1 MIAKTPT
8 CWVLCTFH
16 NFFFNKG
23 CPDKL
28 KRPQNTL
35 SRRRHLR
42 NHLIFPYILSSPPP
56 SIYKKKNVV
65 CYLTNFLSMFVEVF
79 LGLLLFVVS
88 FSWFFFFCQGKNQYG
103 VPRFSSQKANYY
115 IYLCLRDNITK
126 YRIASASAFRT
137 PVTSSSNNRHWCS
150 QCYVN
155 TRTTQL
161 SSFKTFTV
169 SWWHYLCPGSNNFSV
184 WSRYDHE

>member
-1 MIAKTPT
+1 MPTTSRSLMIAKTPT
-8 CWVLCTFH
+8 CWVLCMFH

-56 SIYKKKNVV
+56 SIYKKKNVI
-65 CYLTNFLSMFVEVF
+65 CYLTNFLIYVC
-79 LGLLLFVVS
+79 GG
-88 FSWFFFFCQGKNQYG
+88 FSWFAFVCGFLSFFFFCQGKNQYSAMIKIPG
-103 VPRFSSQKANYY
+103 SHLKKANYY

-126 YRIASASAFRT
+126 
-137 PVTSSSNNRHWCS
+137 
-150 QCYVN
+150 
-155 TRTTQL
+155 
-161 SSFKTFTV
+161 
-169 SWWHYLCPGSNNFSV
+169 
-184 WSRYDHE
+184 

>member
-1 MIAKTPT
+1 MPTTSRSLMIAKTPT

-56 SIYKKKNVV
+56 SIYKKKNVI
-65 CYLTNFLSMFVEVF
+65 CYLTNFFIYVCGGFSWFAFVCGF
-79 LGLLLFVVS
+79 L
-88 FSWFFFFCQGKNQYG
+88 SWFFFFFPVKGRTNMVFPGSHLK
-103 VPRFSSQKANYY
+103 KANYY

-126 YRIASASAFRT
+126 YRIASVRCIQYS
-137 PVTSSSNNRHWCS
+137 VTS
-150 QCYVN
+150 
-155 TRTTQL
+155 
-161 SSFKTFTV
+161 
-169 SWWHYLCPGSNNFSV
+169 
-184 WSRYDHE
+184 